1 MTMKVTLKKIDSFL
15 SSNVVGNTIGLYPN
29 LLGLKGRLKLI
40 FSGNQNSQDVIKN
53 GFVELGETLNND
65 MTNSLKIVLDQLEQK
80 NTNVA
85 LNNKIT
91 IKSDDLEIYRN
102 SATMKIL
109 NGGTL
114 LNYIIPESE
123 QSIKVKIEKYFSANI
138 DICDIMIWRNFPT
151 QDVTLFSGDWHYDRR
166 PSHWFRLF
174 VLLEDVG
181 VHQGP
186 FMFISKADS
195 KQATRKGFKRLDKNW
210 QSRLNSKDQLSKV
223 QKFIGKKGTGV
234 VVDTQNLLHRAGV
247 AAPGHS
253 RDMLQIVFKIT

>member
-1 MTMKVTLKKIDSFL
+1 MKIALKKIDSIL
-15 SSNVVGNTIGLYPN
+15 SSRIIGNTIGIYPN
-29 LLGLKGRLKLI
+29 ILGLKGRLKLL
-40 FSGNQNSQDVIKN
+40 FLDNQNSKDLIKN
-53 GFVELGETLNND
+53 GFVELGETLNNE
-65 MTNSLKIVLDQLEQK
+65 MTNALKIVLDQLEQE
-80 NTNVA
+80 NTKVI

-114 LNYIIPESE
+114 LNYIIPDSE
-123 QSIKVKIEKYFSANI
+123 QSIKVKIEKSFSASI
-138 DICDIMIWRNFPT
+138 DICNIMIWRNFPT
-151 QDVTLFSGDWHYDRR
+151 QDATLFSGDWHFDRR

-186 FMFISKADS
+186 FMFMSKADS
-195 KQATRKGFKRLDKNW
+195 KKATRKGFKRLNKNW
-210 QSRLNSKDQLSKV
+210 QSRLNSKDQLTKV

-234 VVDTQNLLHRAGV
+234 AVDTQNLLHRAGV
-247 AAPGHS
+247 ADPGYS
-253 RDMLQIVFKIT
+253 RDMLEVVFKIT